1 MMPLGATVKA
11 ASPGNM
17 LASGW
22 TKNTFKA
29 GDQISVSF
37 VPAKGDR
44 TFGICP
50 CFPTDAFQGTAGVPW
65 AEAAEWS

>member
-1 MMPLGATVKA
+1 MQGQEQTWGVET

-29 GDQISVSF
+29 EEF
-37 VPAKGDR
+37 
-44 TFGICP
+44 
-50 CFPTDAFQGTAGVPW
+50 
-65 AEAAEWS
+65 